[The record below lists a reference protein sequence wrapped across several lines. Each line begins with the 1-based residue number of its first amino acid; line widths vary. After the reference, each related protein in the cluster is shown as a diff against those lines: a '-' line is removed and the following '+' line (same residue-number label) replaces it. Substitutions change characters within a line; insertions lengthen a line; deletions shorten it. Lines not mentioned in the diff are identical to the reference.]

1 MWFPNYSIFMHTKI
15 IKSHLKCTKAMQT
28 VFVHNINGVSQAFRF
43 DFIGKNTEHKFSVK
57 RWFSLGAIF
66 NWISAMPFGRIR
78 CVRFSLWFV
87 HNLNGD
93 LDVCL
98 AWVPHTTLHLN
109 GWNMQCGDRDG
120 NKNKH
125 QNEKE
130 TSILKWTVA
139 RIVSSVVCFAKQ
151 YARYISFYCTYLFSL
166 AHIQTHLTYP
176 TYPSSLKANIM
187 PG

>member
-1 MWFPNYSIFMHTKI
+1 M
-15 IKSHLKCTKAMQT
+15 
-28 VFVHNINGVSQAFRF
+28 
-43 DFIGKNTEHKFSVK
+43 K
-57 RWFSLGAIF
+57 RWFSLGAMY

-78 CVRFSLWFV
+78 CVRSSLWFV

-98 AWVPHTTLHLN
+98 AWVPHTTLH
-109 GWNMQCGDRDG
+109 RTDG
-120 NKNKH
+120 TCNAVTETATKTNTRK
-125 QNEKE
+125 K

-187 PG
+187 PSVLYSFK